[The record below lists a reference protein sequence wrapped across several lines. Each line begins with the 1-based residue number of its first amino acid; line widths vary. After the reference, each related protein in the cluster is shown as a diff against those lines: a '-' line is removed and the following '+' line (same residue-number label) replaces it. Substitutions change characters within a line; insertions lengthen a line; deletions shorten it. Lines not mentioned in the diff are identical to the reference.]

1 MDNQSG
7 RGVLTANPTETVSGY
22 RRRIVFH
29 IHFWA
34 LIAVAPLIPVQWE
47 QNHTILSTLLGVFCL
62 GMVLVLLFLRLRRYY
77 LLEGWLF
84 ASFAIASVL
93 YSTLLNGYIGLFWAY
108 PAIAAIFFLMTL
120 RQAIS
125 INAIFV
131 VAVSTV
137 AYYRF
142 PEAQFWRI
150 TFTLALCVVFVT
162 TFAWLV
168 GRMQDELTKLATTD
182 PLTGCLNRSQLADVL
197 NRQIQLR
204 ERYERVASLVLIDLD
219 HFKTINDR
227 WGHNTGDRVLQ
238 EAARRLDRRLRE
250 SDQLFRIGGE
260 EFMVIL
266 PETRQKTAE
275 DLARELLIT
284 LSSAPVLEDVPITAS
299 AGVTEVVRGETWS
312 TWLNRADQAL
322 YTAKHTGRGR
332 VIGVRG
338 QDAQTPTGNDT
349 LAAG

>member
-1 MDNQSG
+1 MVNQSG

-22 RRRIVFH
+22 QRRIVFH

-34 LIAVAPLIPVQWE
+34 LIAVAPLIPIQWA
-47 QNHTILSTLLGVFCL
+47 QDHALLSLLLGVFCL
-62 GMVLVLLFLRLRRYY
+62 GMVLVLLFLRLRDYY
-77 LLEGWLF
+77 LFNGWLF
-84 ASFAIASVL
+84 AVFAIASVL
-93 YSTLLNGYIGLFWAY
+93 YSTLINGYIGLFWAY
-108 PAIAAIFFLMTL
+108 PAIAAIFFLMAL
-120 RQAIS
+120 RRAIG
-125 INAIFV
+125 INAVFV
-131 VAVSTV
+131 VAVATV
-137 AYYRF
+137 SYYRF
-142 PEAQFWRI
+142 PEAEFWRI
-150 TFTLALCVVFVT
+150 TFSLALSVVFVT
-162 TFAWLV
+162 IFAWLV
-168 GRMQDELTKLATTD
+168 GRMQAELTKLATTD

-197 NRQIQLR
+197 NRHIQLR

-219 HFKTINDR
+219 HFKSINDR
-227 WGHNTGDRVLQ
+227 WGHTTGDRVLQ

-250 SDQLFRIGGE
+250 CDQLFRVGGE

-284 LSSAPVLEDVPITAS
+284 LSSAPFLEDVPITAS

-338 QDAQTPTGNDT
+338 QDAAMP
-349 LAAG
+349 AAGDTRIAG